1 MSEFGHE
8 HLDQI
13 TEKLSHEFEGILPP
27 SLIAPSVH
35 TAVSP
40 GRAQARPEIVEQTAR
55 TDLDALAQ
63 AVTRSEA
70 NSSD

>member
-1 MSEFGHE
+1 MSEFDHPD
-8 HLDQI
+8 LDAI
-13 TEKLSHEFEGILPP
+13 TEKLSQEFDGVLPP
-27 SLIAPSVH
+27 SIIESSVH

-40 GRAQARPEIVEQTAR
+40 GRAQARPEVVEQTAR

-70 NSSD
+70 SRA